1 MMSEGTNTFNA
12 QEEIER
18 LKRMF
23 EDGEKAMELAQER
36 MAGLAQV
43 VFQMDEFM
51 RSMLLAG
58 HFDASIAKLQG
69 NEPEQKPKIIM

>member
-1 MMSEGTNTFNA
+1 MSDKTEPFNT
-12 QEEIER
+12 QEEIVR

-36 MAGLAQV
+36 MAGLAQI

-51 RSMLLAG
+51 RTMLQVG
-58 HFDASIAKLQG
+58 HFDASIAKAQG
-69 NEPEQKPKIIM
+69 KEPEQKPKIIV

>member
-1 MMSEGTNTFNA
+1 MSEGTNTFNA

-51 RSMLLAG
+51 RSMLVAG

>member
-1 MMSEGTNTFNA
+1 MSEGTKEFNA

-18 LKRMF
+18 LKRAL

-36 MAGLAQV
+36 MAGLAQI

-51 RSMLLAG
+51 RAMMQAG
-58 HFDASIAKLQG
+58 HFDVSIAKLQG
-69 NEPEQKPKIIM
+69 KEPEQKPKIIM

>member
-1 MMSEGTNTFNA
+1 MSNQTEPFNA
-12 QEEIER
+12 QEEITR

-23 EDGEKAMELAQER
+23 EDGEKTVELMQER
-36 MAGLAQV
+36 MGGLAQI

-51 RSMLLAG
+51 RAMMQAG

-69 NEPEQKPKIIM
+69 GEPEKPKLII

>member
-1 MMSEGTNTFNA
+1 MSEGTTTFSA

-36 MAGLAQV
+36 MAGLAQI
-43 VFQMDEFM
+43 VFQMDEFLRAM
-51 RSMLLAG
+51 MQAG
-58 HFDASIAKLQG
+58 HFDASINKLQG
-69 NEPEQKPKIIM
+69 KEPEQKPKIIM

>member
-1 MMSEGTNTFNA
+1 MGEGTTEFNA

-23 EDGEKAMELAQER
+23 EDGEKAMELAIER
-36 MAGLAQV
+36 MAGLAQI

-51 RSMLLAG
+51 RTMLMSG
-58 HFDASIAKLQG
+58 HFDASIAKMQG
-69 NEPEQKPKIIM
+69 KEPEQKPKIIM

>member
-1 MMSEGTNTFNA
+1 MGEGTTEFNA

-18 LKRMF
+18 LKRMY

-36 MAGLAQV
+36 MAGLAQI
-43 VFQMDEFM
+43 VFQMDEFLRAM
-51 RSMLLAG
+51 MQSG

-69 NEPEQKPKIIM
+69 GEPEQKPKLII

>member
-1 MMSEGTNTFNA
+1 MSEGTTEFNA

-36 MAGLAQV
+36 MAGLAQI

-51 RSMLLAG
+51 RSMLMAG
-58 HFDASIAKLQG
+58 HFDASIAKMQG
-69 NEPEQKPKIIM
+69 KEPEQKPKIIM